1 MAYEVKKVSVV
12 CVIEKDGKY
21 LFLKRSNTGKGD
33 GFYMLPG
40 GHVDAGESVLHAAVR
55 ELKEELGIDVKES
68 DLEFKLVEPI
78 KTHITFFFRVKKFDG
93 ILQNMEP
100 EKHGEMVYLPIDAKD
115 IHPFSRRELEL
126 IKNGVSFLP
135 NDDVDLSS

>member
-1 MAYEVKKVSVV
+1 M
-12 CVIEKDGKY
+12 
-21 LFLKRSNTGKGD
+21 GKGD
-33 GFYMLPG
+33 GFYMLPGG

-78 KTHITFFFRVKKFDG
+78 KTYITFFFRVKKFDG

-126 IKNGVSFLP
+126 IKKGVSFLP
-135 NDDVDLSS
+135 NDDVDLLS

>member
-78 KTHITFFFRVKKFDG
+78 KTYITFFFRVKKIWWDTSKYG
-93 ILQNMEP
+93 TR
-100 EKHGEMVYLPIDAKD
+100 KTW
-115 IHPFSRRELEL
+115 R
-126 IKNGVSFLP
+126 NGLFAYRCERHSSFFQAGVRV
-135 NDDVDLSS
+135 NKK

>member
-78 KTHITFFFRVKKFDG
+78 KTYITFFFRVKKFDG

-100 EKHGEMVYLPIDAKD
+100 EKHGEMVFLDPNSEG
-115 IHPFSRRELEL
+115 IHPCSKKELEL
-126 IKNGVSFLP
+126 IKNGISFLA
-135 NDDVDLSS
+135 NDEFYL

>member
-100 EKHGEMVYLPIDAKD
+100 NKHSEMVFLDPNSEG
-115 IHPFSRRELEL
+115 IHPCSKKELEL
-126 IKNGVSFLP
+126 IKNGISFLA
-135 NDDVDLSS
+135 NDEFYL

>member
-1 MAYEVKKVSVV
+1 MTV
-12 CVIEKDGKY
+12 
-21 LFLKRSNTGKGD
+21 
-33 GFYMLPG
+33 G
-40 GHVDAGESVLHAAVR
+40 GHVEAGEFGRQALVR
-55 ELKEELGIDVKES
+55 ECKEELGIDVKES

-78 KTHITFFFRVKKFDG
+78 KSYITFFFRVKKFEG
-93 ILQNMEP
+93 SLQNMEP

>member
-12 CVIEKDGKY
+12 SIIEKDGKY

-78 KTHITFFFRVKKFDG
+78 KSYITFFFRVKKFDG
-93 ILQNMEP
+93 ALQNMEP
-100 EKHGEMVYLPIDAKD
+100 EKHEEMVYLPIDAKG

-135 NDDVDLSS
+135 NDNVDLLS

>member
-21 LFLKRSNTGKGD
+21 LFLKRSNTGKDD

-40 GHVDAGESVLHAAVR
+40 GHVDAGESVLHATVR

-78 KTHITFFFRVKKFDG
+78 KTYITFFFRVKKFDG

-115 IHPFSRRELEL
+115 IHPFCKRELEL

-135 NDDVDLSS
+135 NDDVNLSS